1 MEKKKYIKA
10 SLRVVNLQADNTF
23 LAGSLGYNDKYSEE
37 NQLGKK
43 NIFNDVWDDE
53 EDYEN

>member
-1 MEKKKYIKA
+1 MEKKQYIKA
-10 SLRVVNLQADNTF
+10 SLRVVNLQADDTL

-43 NIFNDVWDDE
+43 RFNDVWDDE